1 MLKAFLA
8 LLLPPVCPI
17 CSEAAQEG
25 RFCKKCIDDIRM
37 IKSPMCPSC
46 GTPFI
51 SRECEDHLCGIC
63 IKKKMPFSMA
73 RSVGIYEGILMEAI
87 HRFKY
92 NGKTSMAK
100 PLAGMMADA
109 LETRLDKSCF
119 DLIVAVPLHRARL
132 RERRFNQSL
141 LMAKEIARICNMPV
155 DYLNLKRTCATEPQV
170 NLKGKERLKNVRNAF
185 SAADKGVFKGKRI
198 LLIDDVYTTGATIM
212 ECSRVLKRAGAE
224 SIFVFTLARVVNL

>member
-25 RFCKKCIDDIRM
+25 RFCRKCIDGIRL

-51 SRECEDHLCGIC
+51 SRECEDHLCG
-63 IKKKMPFSMA
+63 
-73 RSVGIYEGILMEAI
+73 
-87 HRFKY
+87 
-92 NGKTSMAK
+92 
-100 PLAGMMADA
+100 
-109 LETRLDKSCF
+109 
-119 DLIVAVPLHRARL
+119 
-132 RERRFNQSL
+132 
-141 LMAKEIARICNMPV
+141 ICNMPV

-224 SIFVFTLARVVNL
+224 SIFVFTL